1 MSIVQLL
8 PRRLLSTTSCLAA
21 KPPVQ
26 LLHVPKLDSET
37 EHLLA
42 RQWIDAF
49 TLEDIPK
56 EGWVATRSRSSGP
69 GGQHV
74 NKTESKVT
82 IRCNLDQ
89 AVGRWLPKFV
99 MSALTKS
106 THYHHSPP
114 SLLITSQKTRSAPQN
129 QASALTLLHQTIVN
143 SANSLII
150 NPTSPEQ
157 KERVKELEK
166 KEKEQRLEMKKRR
179 SMKKA
184 SRRE

>member
-1 MSIVQLL
+1 MIVARLF
-8 PRRLLSTTSCLAA
+8 PRRLLSTTACLAA

-42 RQWIDAF
+42 RQWIDTF

-82 IRCNLDQ
+82 IRCDLDQ

-114 SLLITSQKTRSAPQN
+114 SLLIASQKTRSAPQN
-129 QASALTLLHQTIVN
+129 QANALTLLHQTIVN
-143 SANSLII
+143 SANCLII

-166 KEKEQRLEMKKRR
+166 KEKERRLEMKKRR

>member
-1 MSIVQLL
+1 MSIIRLL
-8 PRRLLSTTSCLAA
+8 PRRLLSTTPCLAA

-49 TLEDIPK
+49 TVEDIPK

-82 IRCNLDQ
+82 IRCDLDQ

-129 QASALTLLHQTIVN
+129 QANALTLLHQTIVN

-166 KEKEQRLEMKKRR
+166 KEKERRLEMKKRR